1 MGSRLVI
8 EHFAVRDWPAG
19 LFVGRR
25 YSTGLGS
32 TPLFQG
38 CVQVGFYCS
47 QPSHSPNP
55 ERAETRSCPRRA
67 QFHHARS
74 ASKKAPW
81 THPPPSLLAAVH
93 RIGYGSPMVLDR
105 IHIDPQVCGGKA
117 TIRGLRLTVD
127 FVLQLLGDGYTA
139 AEIVKNI
146 LNWSLWMSIRR
157 RSIVRLAGEH
167 TPAVS

>member
-38 CVQVGFYCS
+38 CVQVGFYCA
-47 QPSHSPNP
+47 QPSHPPNP

-67 QFHHARS
+67 QFHRARS
-74 ASKKAPW
+74 ASKKVTWA
-81 THPPPSLLAAVH
+81 HPPASLLAAVH
-93 RIGYGSPMVLDR
+93 RIG
-105 IHIDPQVCGGKA
+105 
-117 TIRGLRLTVD
+117 
-127 FVLQLLGDGYTA
+127 
-139 AEIVKNI
+139 
-146 LNWSLWMSIRR
+146 
-157 RSIVRLAGEH
+157 
-167 TPAVS
+167 